1 MRKLTEK
8 NVTQMYEA
16 ITSYIFEILDHVIV
30 KSFSTTDG
38 DSHVLGGRRCAMP
51 SSFDFA
57 F

>member
-1 MRKLTEK
+1 M
-8 NVTQMYEA
+8 TQMYEA

-30 KSFSTTDG
+30 KSFSTTDR